1 MKFGTYTNFYKQN
14 FLAMFTFSIFCKIFS
29 KNPFYFDVAW
39 LISQKFSHRDLK
51 PVAFLVENIILLNV
65 KLYGNCIWTKRIKTG
80 VNYAENII
88 AMSENVIT
96 SGKAKLPNC
105 QYTYSSSYNLTP
117 PTSRVMIGQHLI
129 FCSLASPT
137 CCNSPRECT
146 PVKYKA
152 RQKAGFRIVT

>member
-1 MKFGTYTNFYKQN
+1 MKFGTYTNLYKQT
-14 FLAMFTFSIFCKIFS
+14 FIVMFTFSIFRKIFS

-39 LISQKFSHRDLK
+39 LISQTFSHRDLK

-88 AMSENVIT
+88 AMSKNVIT
-96 SGKAKLPNC
+96 SGKAKLSNC

-117 PTSRVMIGQHLI
+117 PTSRVLIGQHLI
-129 FCSLASPT
+129 FCSLTSPT
-137 CCNSPRECT
+137 CCNSPRKCT